1 VHLPAERDAVAAF
14 EADMSRL
21 MGGRTTKSV
30 FWLCFEGAHCAILF
44 AAVVMLFLYVFRDS
58 RTARFASV

>member
-1 VHLPAERDAVAAF
+1 MAAF

-21 MGGRTTKSV
+21 LGGRTVKSL
-30 FWLCFEGAHCAILF
+30 FWLCYEGAHCAILF

-58 RTARFASV
+58 RIARFAPT